1 MNMDKVEKM
10 LPKSKKIEKWY
21 HKMAKTHFDHTKN
34 PDSCDGTGTF
44 SFLTAF
50 SIGQ

>member
-21 HKMAKTHFDHTKN
+21 HKMAKTT
-34 PDSCDGTGTF
+34 
-44 SFLTAF
+44 L
-50 SIGQ
+50 